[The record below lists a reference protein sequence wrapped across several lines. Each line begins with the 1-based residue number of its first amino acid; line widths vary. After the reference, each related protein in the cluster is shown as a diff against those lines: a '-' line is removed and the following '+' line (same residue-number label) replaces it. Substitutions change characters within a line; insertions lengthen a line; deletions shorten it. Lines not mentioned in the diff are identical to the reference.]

1 MKEKPAET
9 LRTELPKVKQKSIN
23 ITTKGIFKKLNFSA
37 KWNIRDIIRNK
48 MRTFMGIAGI
58 TGCCMLLVCAF
69 GMLDTMKSYIKWQF
83 EDLYNF
89 DYKIAL
95 KEGYTTKDYDK
106 LISEYGDA
114 TSQTLGVE
122 VQKDN
127 AKEANNIFVA
137 DSQDYVRFTNT
148 DREYM
153 KLQDNGVYVTQKLAK
168 KNNYNIG
175 DKIVWHIYG
184 SDKYYES
191 EIVGFDRDPQN
202 QNIKMT
208 RKYLESLGIEY
219 KADTIYTDKDLS
231 NVQTPDGVDV
241 IQDINAL
248 ESGMLSMINTMKTM
262 IILLIVVAAI
272 LGSVIIYNLGILSF
286 TEKQYQFATLKVL
299 GFKNSNIKKIYIKQN
314 NWIAIISMI
323 LGLPL
328 GYYMV
333 DFIFKM
339 ALSDKYDFSATIKLP
354 SYIYAAIGTFVVSY
368 IVSKLLARKVNKID
382 MVTSLKGNE

>member
-37 KWNIRDIIRNK
+37 KWNIRDILRNK

-106 LISEYGDA
+106 IISEYGDA

-127 AKEANNIFVA
+127 TKEANNIFVA

-148 DREYM
+148 DREYI

-168 KNNYNIG
+168 ENNYNIG
-175 DKIVWHIYG
+175 GKIVWHIYG

-219 KADTIYTDKDLS
+219 KADTIYTNKDLS

-299 GFKNSNIKKIYIKQN
+299 GFKNQQIKKIFIKQN
-314 NWIAIISMI
+314 LWLSIIA
-323 LGLPL
+323 L
-328 GYYMV
+328 
-333 DFIFKM
+333 F
-339 ALSDKYDFSATIKLP
+339 
-354 SYIYAAIGTFVVSY
+354 
-368 IVSKLLARKVNKID
+368 
-382 MVTSLKGNE
+382 

>member
-37 KWNIRDIIRNK
+37 KWNIRDILRNK

-168 KNNYNIG
+168 ENNYNIG

-208 RKYLESLGIEY
+208 RKYLESLGIEN

-299 GFKNSNIKKIYIKQN
+299 GFN
-314 NWIAIISMI
+314 
-323 LGLPL
+323 
-328 GYYMV
+328 
-333 DFIFKM
+333 
-339 ALSDKYDFSATIKLP
+339 
-354 SYIYAAIGTFVVSY
+354 VS
-368 IVSKLLARKVNKID
+368 
-382 MVTSLKGNE
+382 

>member
-37 KWNIRDIIRNK
+37 KWNIRDILRNK

-168 KNNYNIG
+168 ENNYNIG

-299 GFKNSNIKKIYIKQN
+299 GFKNSNIKKIYLIN
-314 NWIAIISMI
+314 MI
-323 LGLPL
+323 LVQLL
-328 GYYMV
+328 SYHHTYMQQ
-333 DFIFKM
+333 
-339 ALSDKYDFSATIKLP
+339 
-354 SYIYAAIGTFVVSY
+354 
-368 IVSKLLARKVNKID
+368 
-382 MVTSLKGNE
+382 

>member
-37 KWNIRDIIRNK
+37 KWNIRDILRNK

-106 LISEYGDA
+106 LIFEYGDA

-168 KNNYNIG
+168 ENNYNIG
-175 DKIVWHIYG
+175 DKKSRVPNCPPEKEKAIV
-184 SDKYYES
+184 E
-191 EIVGFDRDPQN
+191 
-202 QNIKMT
+202 
-208 RKYLESLGIEY
+208 
-219 KADTIYTDKDLS
+219 A
-231 NVQTPDGVDV
+231 
-241 IQDINAL
+241 
-248 ESGMLSMINTMKTM
+248 
-262 IILLIVVAAI
+262 
-272 LGSVIIYNLGILSF
+272 
-286 TEKQYQFATLKVL
+286 
-299 GFKNSNIKKIYIKQN
+299 FKH
-314 NWIAIISMI
+314 
-323 LGLPL
+323 
-328 GYYMV
+328 
-333 DFIFKM
+333 FKM
-339 ALSDKYDFSATIKLP
+339 IDIIK
-354 SYIYAAIGTFVVSY
+354 
-368 IVSKLLARKVNKID
+368 
-382 MVTSLKGNE
+382 

>member
-23 ITTKGIFKKLNFSA
+23 ITTKGIFKKLSFSA
-37 KWNIRDIIRNK
+37 KWNIRDILRNK

-153 KLQDNGVYVTQKLAK
+153 KL
-168 KNNYNIG
+168 
-175 DKIVWHIYG
+175 
-184 SDKYYES
+184 
-191 EIVGFDRDPQN
+191 
-202 QNIKMT
+202 
-208 RKYLESLGIEY
+208 
-219 KADTIYTDKDLS
+219 
-231 NVQTPDGVDV
+231 
-241 IQDINAL
+241 
-248 ESGMLSMINTMKTM
+248 
-262 IILLIVVAAI
+262 
-272 LGSVIIYNLGILSF
+272 
-286 TEKQYQFATLKVL
+286 
-299 GFKNSNIKKIYIKQN
+299 
-314 NWIAIISMI
+314 
-323 LGLPL
+323 
-328 GYYMV
+328 
-333 DFIFKM
+333 
-339 ALSDKYDFSATIKLP
+339 
-354 SYIYAAIGTFVVSY
+354 
-368 IVSKLLARKVNKID
+368 
-382 MVTSLKGNE
+382 

>member
-1 MKEKPAET
+1 
-9 LRTELPKVKQKSIN
+9 
-23 ITTKGIFKKLNFSA
+23 
-37 KWNIRDIIRNK
+37 
-48 MRTFMGIAGI
+48 MGIAGI

-168 KNNYNIG
+168 ENNYNIG

-219 KADTIYTDKDLS
+219 KADTIYTNKDLS